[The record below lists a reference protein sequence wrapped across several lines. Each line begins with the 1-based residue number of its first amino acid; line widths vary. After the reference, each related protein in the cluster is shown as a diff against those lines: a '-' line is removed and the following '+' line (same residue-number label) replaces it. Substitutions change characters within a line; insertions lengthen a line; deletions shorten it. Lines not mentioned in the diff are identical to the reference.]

1 MDIRILYLNI
11 FSPKG
16 CCSIDRAIE
25 ERLTQLTR
33 VAFVAERVDSGTYI
47 NLTTVR
53 RAP

>member
-1 MDIRILYLNI
+1 MDIPILYLNI
-11 FSPKG
+11 FSRKAAL
-16 CCSIDRAIE
+16 SIAIE

-53 RAP
+53 RAS